1 MNLYININ
9 TEGKNWTPT
18 DILNEVKKSFKRVTG
33 NVNNKDKL
41 AALGFPIPLEEMV
54 QAFCNQRNGHL
65 KIKLVLSTSYG
76 MDQLQHLLEDIYSW
90 VVIEM
95 LPSNYGKSNCS
106 LTVGIGW
113 YRDSGMNEFYRIIKG
128 RYHV

>member
-18 DILNEVKKSFKRVTG
+18 DILADVKKSFKRVTG

-41 AALGFPIPLEEMV
+41 ASLGFPIPCAEMV
-54 QAFCNQRNGHL
+54 TAFCAQRNGHL
-65 KIKLVLSTSYG
+65 KIKPQLNTSYC
-76 MDQLQHLLEDIYSW
+76 MNQLQQILEDVYSW
-90 VVIEM
+90 VIREM
-95 LPSNYGKSNCS
+95 LPSNYGKANCS
-106 LTVGIGW
+106 LTVSIGW
-113 YRDSGMNEFYRIIKG
+113 YRDTGMNEFYRIIKG